1 MADTPHDLDPQV
13 SPVDVPP
20 MQESGG
26 VPAGTTVVENVD
38 RDMDFKGELGVK
50 YPYNLGQPP
59 IDKWMLFEVRSGRHI
74 MRDRMSEAT
83 GADRTIASAG
93 LYIPESAL
101 KSAINVTWQQD
112 DFGPFFG
119 TLVENLGTS
128 LGGSMRVGANVTET
142 ANKLVNE
149 IWNTGKALVTK
160 EGKDGT
166 ELDFSA
172 VQEMV
177 MASVAQYLGG
187 PLGNSLG
194 VVLGAKPNPKTD
206 IFFDAQQYREFAFDW
221 LLVPRSQQEAESIS
235 KIIAM
240 FQYYMLP
247 SYETSA
253 GMNRAELGAM
263 MIGYPYE
270 FEISFR
276 DFNGANI
283 EHVGRIGRCVLTG
296 LTVDHAPGGKTAFYR
311 RDGTHYPV
319 ATKLGLSFRE
329 VRLLGRDS
337 REIRRPG
344 ADYKDA

>member
-1 MADTPHDLDPQV
+1 MADNPYNIPDPQV
-13 SPVDVPP
+13 PP
-20 MQESGG
+20 N
-26 VPAGTTVVENVD
+26 ATVVENVD
-38 RDMDFKGELGVK
+38 RDMAFKGELGVK
-50 YPYNLGQPP
+50 YPFNLGQPP
-59 IDKWMLFEVRSGRHI
+59 VDKWMLFEVRSGRHI
-74 MRDRMSEAT
+74 MRDGMAERN
-83 GADRTIASAG
+83 GVDRTIASAG

-119 TLVENLGTS
+119 TLVETLGPA
-128 LGGSMRVGANVTET
+128 LGGSMRVGAPVGET
-142 ANKLVNE
+142 FKMLGNEVWNK
-149 IWNTGKALVTK
+149 GKALLTK
-160 EGKDGT
+160 DGKDGT
-166 ELDFSA
+166 ELDLSA

-206 IFFDAQQYREFAFDW
+206 MYFDAQQYREFQFDYM
-221 LLVPRSQQEAESIS
+221 LIPRSQQEAESIS

-253 GMNRAELGAM
+253 GMDRAELGSM

-276 DFNGANI
+276 DFNGAHI
-283 EHVGRIGRCVLTG
+283 EHVGRIGRSVLTG
-296 LTVDHAPGGKTAFYR
+296 INIDHAAGGKTAFYR
-311 RDGTHYPV
+311 KDGTHYPV
-319 ATKLGLSFRE
+319 ATKLSVSFRE

-337 REIRRPG
+337 KEIKRPG